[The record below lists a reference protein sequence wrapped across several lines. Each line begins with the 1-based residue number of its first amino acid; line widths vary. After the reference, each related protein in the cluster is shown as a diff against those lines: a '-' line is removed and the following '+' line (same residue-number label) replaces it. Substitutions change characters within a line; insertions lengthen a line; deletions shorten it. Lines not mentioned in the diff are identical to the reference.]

1 MWYENPLYVGGL
13 LCLIIVASVWLAKF
27 KGFKLAGSPI
37 LVILICAVV
46 SNLGLLPSG
55 ASEQPIYTGVFTY
68 VAPLSIF
75 ILLLEVNLK
84 SLRKA
89 GTPMLLLF
97 LVGAFATMAGVLI
110 SYFIIHPEKSIGTL
124 APAIAGLYT
133 GTYIGGS
140 INFNAIALHYGVMQD
155 GELFAATTVV
165 DNIVGT
171 PWIIVALLL
180 PRWLQKI
187 RPSKRTGISNLDNT
201 LHKMG
206 EQQIN
211 VTSLGIMIGVGM
223 MVIFIAQTIQQQFPK
238 IPSVLVL
245 TTFALLIAQLPQV
258 KKVKGLHTIGLFLTL
273 IFLGVIG
280 TLCDLGMLVESGEK
294 AGVLLGF
301 AGLAVL
307 LHGILL
313 FGVTALFNADWDLA
327 GMASLTNIGGTT
339 TAIAGSEGLNRPDLL
354 LPGILVGSLGNAL
367 GTYAG
372 FAVAGWLGG

>member
-1 MWYENPLYVGGL
+1 MWNENPFYVGGM
-13 LCLIIVASVWLAKF
+13 LCLLIVASVWLARY

-37 LVILICAVV
+37 LVILLCAIV
-46 SNLGLLPSG
+46 SNIGLLPSG
-55 ASEQPIYTGVFTY
+55 ASDQPIYNGVFTY
-68 VAPLSIF
+68 LTPLSIF
-75 ILLLEVNLK
+75 ILQLEVNLK

-97 LVGAFATMAGVLI
+97 LAGALATMAGIII
-110 SYFIIHPEKSIGTL
+110 SYAVIHPEKSIGQL
-124 APAIAGLYT
+124 APAIAGMYT

-140 INFNAIALHYGVMQD
+140 INFNAVALEYGVMQD

-165 DNIVGT
+165 DNMVGT

-187 RPSKRTGISNLDNT
+187 RPSKRTGISNIDNT

-206 EQQIN
+206 EQQIS
-211 VTSLGIMIGVGM
+211 VTSLGIMTGIGL
-223 MVIFIAQTIQQQFPK
+223 MVIFISNTIQQFFPK
-238 IPSVLVL
+238 IPSVLIL
-245 TTFALLIAQLPQV
+245 TTIALVLAQFPFV
-258 KKVKGLHTIGLFLTL
+258 KKIKGLHTIGLFLTL

-280 TLCDLGMLVESGEK
+280 TLCDVGMLMESGEK
-294 AGVLLGF
+294 AGILLAF

-307 LHGILL
+307 LHGIFL
-313 FGVTALFNADWDLA
+313 FGITAILKADWDLA

-372 FAVAGWLGG
+372 FAVAGWLGA